1 MNKIFVIFVPHA
13 PEYATQLLSQCEG
26 LDATISILDWN
37 YTIIDVDLLCLHQPT
52 CLREAL
58 YVCQ

>member
-13 PEYATQLLSQCEG
+13 PEYAKVLLSQCVG
-26 LDATISILDWN
+26 LDASISILDWN
-37 YTIIDVDLLCLHQPT
+37 YSIIDIDLLCLHQPI

-58 YVCQ
+58 YV